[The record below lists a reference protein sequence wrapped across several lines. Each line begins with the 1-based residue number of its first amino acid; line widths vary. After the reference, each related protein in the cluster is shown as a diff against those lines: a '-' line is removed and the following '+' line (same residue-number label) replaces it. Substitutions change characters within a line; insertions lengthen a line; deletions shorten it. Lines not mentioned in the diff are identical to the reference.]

1 MKKIN
6 HRERRESSAC
16 TGSVSRTA
24 MLRGSLARPSLPPPP
39 PSRDEHRE
47 HNRRHVVYNFALLS
61 RKLAPRG
68 AGPGRSPAKI
78 LQRVRGLSPSKAL
91 LVERA
96 LPVVLPVESLRTAGF
111 Q

>member
-24 MLRGSLARPSLPPPP
+24 MLRGSVARPSLPPPP

-61 RKLAPRG
+61 RKLARRG
-68 AGPGRSPAKI
+68 AGPGHSLAKI
-78 LQRVRGLSPSKAL
+78 LQRVQTLSPRYQHEEV
-91 LVERA
+91 LVK
-96 LPVVLPVESLRTAGF
+96 V
-111 Q
+111 

>member
-24 MLRGSLARPSLPPPP
+24 MLRGSVARPSLPPPP

-47 HNRRHVVYNFALLS
+47 HNQRHVVYEIVINL
-61 RKLAPRG
+61 RKLARHG
-68 AGPGRSPAKI
+68 AGLRAARNFYS
-78 LQRVRGLSPSKAL
+78 QTVSL
-91 LVERA
+91 LYELAPRYA
-96 LPVVLPVESLRTAGF
+96 Y
-111 Q
+111 

>member
-24 MLRGSLARPSLPPPP
+24 MLRGSVARPSLPPPP

-61 RKLAPRG
+61 RKLARRG
-68 AGPGRSPAKI
+68 AGLAAPYQKNSSPYAVC
-78 LQRVRGLSPSKAL
+78 LLGSEGTVTSK
-91 LVERA
+91 
-96 LPVVLPVESLRTAGF
+96 TF
-111 Q
+111 

>member
-24 MLRGSLARPSLPPPP
+24 MLRGSVARPSLPPPP

-61 RKLAPRG
+61 RKLARRG
-68 AGPGRSPAKI
+68 AGPGRSLAEKVQP
-78 LQRVRGLSPSKAL
+78 VRGLSLS
-91 LVERA
+91 
-96 LPVVLPVESLRTAGF
+96 
-111 Q
+111 

>member
-24 MLRGSLARPSLPPPP
+24 MLRGSVARPSLPPPP

-47 HNRRHVVYNFALLS
+47 HNQRHVVYNFALLS
-61 RKLAPRG
+61 RKLARRG
-68 AGPGRSPAKI
+68 AGPGRSLAEKVQP
-78 LQRVRGLSPSKAL
+78 VRGLSPS
-91 LVERA
+91 
-96 LPVVLPVESLRTAGF
+96 
-111 Q
+111 

>member
-24 MLRGSLARPSLPPPP
+24 MLRGSVARPSLPPPP

-61 RKLAPRG
+61 RKLARRG
-68 AGPGRSPAKI
+68 AGPGHSLAKI
-78 LQRVRGLSPSKAL
+78 LQRVQNLSPS
-91 LVERA
+91 
-96 LPVVLPVESLRTAGF
+96 
-111 Q
+111 